1 MSAEE
6 RKQILQM
13 VADGKISAEEAAKLM
28 RALDEPVEEEV
39 EVIQQ
44 ESHSW
49 NESSATDSGWG
60 EKPNAPEFDQVRKRA
75 RRFAMIPLWA
85 GVIFTVLIAW
95 WMFSIQQNSG
105 LNFWFFCLSM
115 PLMLGILLIV
125 VGAGSQISR
134 WIYVNVDRSH
144 QNEWPRNIT
153 IALPLPLGLVSW
165 FLKNFGKR
173 IEGLKNT
180 SVDEILMAISM
191 TKNITE
197 PLIVNVD
204 ESDEGGERV
213 QVFIG

>member
-1 MSAEE
+1 MSSEE

-13 VADGKISAEEAAKLM
+13 VADGKINAEEAANLM
-28 RALDEPVEEEV
+28 RALDEPAEEEI
-39 EVIQQ
+39 EIYQP
-44 ESHSW
+44 ESNSRE
-49 NESSATDSGWG
+49 ESGAADSAWG
-60 EKPNAPEFDQVRKRA
+60 AKPNAPEFDQVRKRA
-75 RRFAMIPLWA
+75 RFFALIPLWV
-85 GVIFTVLIAW
+85 GVVSTVLIAW

-115 PLMLGILLIV
+115 PLTFGILLIV
-125 VGAGSQISR
+125 MGAGSQTSR
-134 WIYVNVDRSH
+134 WMYVNVDRTH

-165 FLKNFGKR
+165 FLRNFGAH
-173 IEGLKNT
+173 IEGLKKTN
-180 SVDEILMAISM
+180 VDEIITAISM
-191 TKNITE
+191 TKSITE

>member
-13 VADGKISAEEAAKLM
+13 VSDGKISAEEAAKLM
-28 RALDEPVEEEV
+28 RALDDHAEEEI
-39 EVIQQ
+39 EVIQP
-44 ESHSW
+44 ESNSSW
-49 NESSATDSGWG
+49 SD
-60 EKPNAPEFDQVRKRA
+60 EKPHAPEFEQVRKRA
-75 RRFAMIPLWA
+75 KFFALIPLWV
-85 GVIFTVLIAW
+85 GIISTVLIAW
-95 WMFSIQQNSG
+95 WMFSIQQHSG

-115 PLMLGILLIV
+115 PLMFGILLIAL
-125 VGAGSQISR
+125 GAGSQTSR
-134 WIYVNVDRSH
+134 WVYVNVDRSN
-144 QNEWPRNIT
+144 QNDWPRNIT

-165 FLKNFGKR
+165 FLKNFGEH

-191 TKNITE
+191 AKSITD